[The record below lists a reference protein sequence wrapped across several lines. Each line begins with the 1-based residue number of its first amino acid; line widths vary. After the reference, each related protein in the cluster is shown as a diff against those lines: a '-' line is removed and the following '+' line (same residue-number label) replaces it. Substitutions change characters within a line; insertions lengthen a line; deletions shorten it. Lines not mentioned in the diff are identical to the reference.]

1 MTWERHETTWYV
13 VIMVCFSVFFGF
25 ARKLWIYPSFN
36 FLTSLR
42 FFGDNFYL
50 RSRKAPWA
58 CTKTLVF
65 KNRTIWHENG
75 TKSLVMW
82 RKWYFFQFFFGFAYK
97 LWIYPSCNFPTSL
110 RFVHDIQSEN
120 VFWQLMWSKFAFVNF
135 ILDGIGEITRIADP
149 GGHFGFSLANTKWC
163 FVFRC
168 FAYIFADF
176 IHPIT
181 PQ

>member
-25 ARKLWIYPSFN
+25 ARKLWIYPSCN
-36 FLTSLR
+36 FLTNLR

-75 TKSLVMW
+75 TESLVMW
-82 RKWYFFQFFFGFAYK
+82 RKWYFFQFFFGFACK
-97 LWIYPSCNFPTSL
+97 LWIYPSCNFL
-110 RFVHDIQSEN
+110 QVLDLYMIYRVKMCFDNLCGLNLLLENLFLLNYFAVH
-120 VFWQLMWSKFAFVNF
+120 LM
-135 ILDGIGEITRIADP
+135 IR
-149 GGHFGFSLANTKWC
+149 
-163 FVFRC
+163 
-168 FAYIFADF
+168 
-176 IHPIT
+176 
-181 PQ
+181 